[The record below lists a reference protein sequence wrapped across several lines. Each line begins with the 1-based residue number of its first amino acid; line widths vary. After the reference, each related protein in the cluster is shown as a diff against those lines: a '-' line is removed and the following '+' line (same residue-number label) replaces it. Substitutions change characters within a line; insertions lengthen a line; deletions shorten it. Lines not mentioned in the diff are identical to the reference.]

1 VAEDEGIDLVQR
13 SADGKSLHYCQ
24 VKWAPRPLSEQPGPD
39 DDIVRWLQRAM
50 APQGYEGLRRQVER
64 FFAENPSA
72 DFRFVTNSR
81 SGGVAWWSLRVTGA
95 VLRATPKLTTAG
107 VAVPLPSELVVPVDK
122 EATRAFSRR
131 VGYYFGLVLIATSA
145 AYLLTV
151 PQKEAVAGL
160 IWPVTIIYGSLC
172 LALALAALNK

>member
-1 VAEDEGIDLVQR
+1 
-13 SADGKSLHYCQ
+13 
-24 VKWAPRPLSEQPGPD
+24 
-39 DDIVRWLQRAM
+39 M
-50 APQGYEGLRRQVER
+50 
-64 FFAENPSA
+64 
-72 DFRFVTNSR
+72 
-81 SGGVAWWSLRVTGA
+81 
-95 VLRATPKLTTAG
+95 
-107 VAVPLPSELVVPVDK
+107 PLPSELVVPVDK